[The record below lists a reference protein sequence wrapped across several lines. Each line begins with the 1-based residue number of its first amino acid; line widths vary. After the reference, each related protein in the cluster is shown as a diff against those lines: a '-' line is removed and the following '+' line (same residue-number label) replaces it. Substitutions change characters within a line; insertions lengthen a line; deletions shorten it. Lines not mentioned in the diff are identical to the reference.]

1 MFSLTNYII
10 LFIILIVAG
19 FLYRRYEDKL
29 QREEN
34 MDNYEAIRKYLLNDT
49 EDLATSKKPIMWI
62 YIPYEYNSRNW
73 LSFGSRSSFELNQ
86 PYLYLTV
93 KSILERCGD
102 SFHICLIDDASF
114 EKLIPDW
121 NIKLGEIGNPVS
133 CKIRE
138 LAITRLIHMYG
149 GMRVPI
155 SFMCFR
161 DLITMYEK
169 GIRNNKMFVCENI
182 DKNITSTS
190 FKFYPD
196 ITFMGA
202 EKENPVVGELIDFMQ
217 RTISTDFTAE
227 SVFLGESDRW
237 VENKTRSG
245 EINVIDGREIGVK
258 DMDDM
263 PITIEDLLG
272 QDYIKLYD
280 NAYGIYIPAKDVLN
294 RINYEWFSRMS
305 PDQVLEGDT
314 ILSKYMLLAS
324 APKVEGKE
332 GFQEGLGTIKEDRV
346 TNKPNWVGFWKT
358 PLQASWQI
366 KPNYL
371 GNNLIKLDAPRY

>member
-1 MFSLTNYII
+1 MFSLTNYIL
-10 LFIILIVAG
+10 LFIILMVVG
-19 FLYRRYEDKL
+19 FLYRRYEDKI

-34 MDNYEAIRKYLLNDT
+34 IDNYEAIRKYLLNDT

-62 YIPYEYNSRNW
+62 HIPYEYNSRNW

-121 NIKLGEIGNPVS
+121 NIHVDKIGDPIS
-133 CKIRE
+133 GKIRE
-138 LAITRLIHMYG
+138 MAITKLIYMYG

-155 SFMCFR
+155 SFLCFR
-161 DLITMYEK
+161 DLNTMYDK
-169 GIRNNKMFVCENI
+169 GTRNNKMFVCENI

-190 FKFYPD
+190 YKFYPD

-202 EKENPVVGELIDFMQ
+202 PKESPVVGELIDFMQ
-217 RTISTDFTAE
+217 RTISSDFTAE
-227 SVFLGESDRW
+227 SVFLGEFDRW
-237 VENKTRSG
+237 VESRVRSAK
-245 EINVIDGREIGVK
+245 INIIDGMEIGVK
-258 DMDDM
+258 DMDEM
-263 PITIEDLLG
+263 PILLEHLLG

-280 NAYGIYIPAKDVLN
+280 NAYGIYIPAKDILN
-294 RINYEWFSRMS
+294 RVSYEWFRRMS
-305 PDQVLEGDT
+305 PEQVLEGDT
-314 ILSKYMLLAS
+314 ILSKYMLLAC
-324 APKVEGKE
+324 APKTPGYK
-332 GFQEGLGTIKEDRV
+332 EGLGTIKEDRE
-346 TNKPNWVGFWKT
+346 TNKPNWVGYWKT

-371 GNNLIKLDAPRY
+371 GNNLIKLDAPKY

>member
-1 MFSLTNYII
+1 MFPLTNYII
-10 LFIILIVAG
+10 LFIILMVVG

-29 QREEN
+29 MREEN
-34 MDNYEAIRKYLLNDT
+34 IDNYDAIRKYLLNDT

-62 YIPYEYNSRNW
+62 HIPYEYNSRNW
-73 LSFGSRSSFELNQ
+73 ISFGSRSSFELNQ

-121 NIKLGEIGNPVS
+121 KIHIDKIGNPIS

-138 LAITRLIHMYG
+138 MAITKLIYMYG

-155 SFMCFR
+155 SFLCFR
-161 DLITMYEK
+161 DLISMYEK
-169 GIRNNKMFVCENI
+169 GTRNEKMFVCENI

-190 FKFYPD
+190 YKYYPD

-202 EKENPVVGELIDFMQ
+202 PKECPVVGELIDFMQ
-217 RTISTDFTAE
+217 RIISTDFTAQSE
-227 SVFLGESDRW
+227 FLGDFDRW
-237 VENKTRSG
+237 VDSKVRSSKVN
-245 EINVIDGREIGVK
+245 IIDGMEIGVK
-258 DMDDM
+258 DMDEM
-263 PITIEDLLG
+263 PIMMEHLLG

-280 NAYGIYIPAKDVLN
+280 NAYGIYIPAKDILN
-294 RINYEWFSRMS
+294 RVSYEWFPRMS
-305 PDQVLEGDT
+305 VEQVLEGDT
-314 ILSKYMLLAS
+314 ILSKYMILAT
-324 APKVEGKE
+324 APKTKGKE
-332 GFQEGLGTIKEDRV
+332 GFQEGLGRIEEDRK
-346 TNKPNWVGFWKT
+346 TNRPDWVGFWKT

-371 GNNLIKLDAPRY
+371 GNNLIKLDAPKY